1 MKAVQMGEECWFK
14 NANHLN
20 TDEWA
25 GCNNFRADLTCTTA
39 VYCKATPTGH
49 HLQWFKIGR
58 CGSVKV
64 LQRAILQQQSASR
77 KWVSWSNS
85 FLPCGLCEPSQT
97 NVEHWV
103 ITVMIFFFSVLEIA
117 MKFGHPSITL
127 WILSLFGHCLEPQSQ
142 LSLSNVLGFV

>member
-1 MKAVQMGEECWFK
+1 MGEECWFK

-103 ITVMIFFFSVLEIA
+103 ITVMIFFFFQCIRNCNEIWSSKHNFMNPLSVW
-117 MKFGHPSITL
+117 TL
-127 WILSLFGHCLEPQSQ
+127 FESQSQ